1 MFVSKRLSVIFGE
14 FKTVVIG
21 YFTIVD
27 YKQVK
32 EHFLKEIIV
41 FKRTLADQLE
51 NDELLVTL
59 DVLEAEMRLSNPR
72 IPVIRGMLANLE
84 TYSELKEFKLR
95 LMGYYNIKNS

>member
-1 MFVSKRLSVIFGE
+1 M
-14 FKTVVIG
+14 
-21 YFTIVD
+21 
-27 YKQVK
+27 
-32 EHFLKEIIV
+32 

-95 LMGYYNIKNS
+95 LMGYYNIKILNKTSKNSLSIQGVF